1 MDPHFE
7 GVIFQTHAA
16 ELQRRIAHDFPAWCA
31 LDVRSEGDYAAGHLP
46 GSRSGDSATLA
57 AALPEGT
64 DRDTEFFVVGAAPGD
79 ERVRATSEA
88 LRSHGAH
95 RVVEFSGGMA
105 EWTAFGFG
113 VDSGVA

>member
-31 LDVRSEGDYAAGHLP
+31 LDVRSANDYAAGHLP
-46 GSRSGDSATLA
+46 GSRHGA
-57 AALPEGT
+57 AQALTTALPEGT
-64 DRDTEFFVVGAAPGD
+64 DRDTEFFIVGAAPGD

-88 LRSHGAH
+88 LRSHGAR

-105 EWTAFGFG
+105 EWAAFGFG
-113 VDSGVA
+113 VESEVA